1 MKVKAGLLVVLFLA
15 SVMPIANADET
26 APVTINVDWADEH
39 AYIISG
45 DVDLSSINVTHTH
58 QSEML
63 DVGVI
68 YDTTGR

>member
-1 MKVKAGLLVVLFLA
+1 MSTGE
-15 SVMPIANADET
+15 MT
-26 APVTINVDWADEH
+26 

-45 DVDLSSINVTHTH
+45 DVDISSINVTHTH

-68 YDTTGR
+68 YGTLAII